1 MGVGSSSGT
10 ASEPGRRTGAV
21 RSFGEGPRMIKS
33 LIRSQ
38 SVLMGKLASLTSP
51 EVYFRSP
58 RGTFFAQQRNR
69 WHPKEEWPDGQ
80 QRQ

>member
-1 MGVGSSSGT
+1 
-10 ASEPGRRTGAV
+10 
-21 RSFGEGPRMIKS
+21 MIKS